1 MFTVH
6 TWEET
11 YRVNSRVARTICLVV
26 HVGFV
31 HFDANAS
38 GLEKKPLI
46 AWRIFFRLFA
56 NTLPRSM
63 NDQP

>member
-1 MFTVH
+1 
-6 TWEET
+6 
-11 YRVNSRVARTICLVV
+11 VV
-26 HVGFV
+26 HGGFL
-31 HFDANAS
+31 HFDGTAS

-46 AWRIFFRLFA
+46 TWRIFFGLFA